1 MSKFKDHTGDVNYN
15 TQGLKMTV
23 IAYRGVR
30 SIDVMFED
38 GYVIKNCCYSNF
50 KAGKLNSYYYPT
62 VCEKGYL
69 GDIPK
74 SEKVRDLDS
83 YKSWVYMIKRCYG
96 ENVESAYMNCSVCD
110 EWLCYSNYKIWFDEN
125 YYTVGDITMN
135 LDKDILIKGN
145 KIYSP
150 NTCVFTPQNINK
162 LFTKSNRTRGELPI
176 GVYKVNGCDNKY
188 AAHFNS
194 CGKLVNLGTFNTIEG
209 AFNAYKEAKEKEI
222 KRVADEYKGKIPQ
235 KLYDA
240 MYRYQVEITD

>member
-1 MSKFKDHTGDVNYN
+1 MKIVEYQRYDDMVVEFQDEHKAKVHTTYG
-15 TQGLKMTV
+15 
-23 IAYRGVR
+23 
-30 SIDVMFED
+30 
-38 GYVIKNCCYSNF
+38 NF
-50 KAGKLNSYYYPT
+50 KRSQVRNPYDKT
-62 VCEKGYL
+62 VYGVGYL
-69 GDIPK
+69 GEGKYKVYIDQDHLEPVYNVWRTLLGRVCT
-74 SEKVRDLDS
+74 EKHR
-83 YKSWVYMIKRCYG
+83 
-96 ENVESAYMNCSVCD
+96 EQFPAYADCEVCE
-110 EWLCYSNYKIWFDEN
+110 EWLCYQNFAEWWNKNMYHIGTER
-125 YYTVGDITMN
+125 MH

-176 GVYKVNGCDNKY
+176 GVYKVNGYDNKY
-188 AAHFNS
+188 ASHFNS